1 MKNNNLIKK
10 AYSDIYISK
19 DLEETIL
26 NMTVNQKK
34 MKRKIPRY
42 LVAGISVF
50 ILATTI
56 VYADEIKQW
65 VESWSSSIK
74 FEDGTEVKITEN
86 NAFKKIPVTAKKTG
100 ELEPAISMTHE
111 EIESMLG
118 FSILKSEKA
127 TSNEIGYRT
136 ELNKNGSIGRVDLW
150 WARFFGE
157 NDKSIS
163 ISISMLNEK
172 ADKGYILA
180 FQEGLDATGGKEL
193 ENSYT
198 SNKLGV
204 NVLIYSNDWSNNRLT
219 ATFCY
224 DNVLYDL
231 IGKNISEQ
239 EMKDIIET
247 LEF

>member
-86 NAFKKIPVTAKKTG
+86 NAFKKKK
-100 ELEPAISMTHE
+100 
-111 EIESMLG
+111 
-118 FSILKSEKA
+118 K
-127 TSNEIGYRT
+127 
-136 ELNKNGSIGRVDLW
+136 
-150 WARFFGE
+150 
-157 NDKSIS
+157 
-163 ISISMLNEK
+163 
-172 ADKGYILA
+172 
-180 FQEGLDATGGKEL
+180 
-193 ENSYT
+193 
-198 SNKLGV
+198 
-204 NVLIYSNDWSNNRLT
+204 
-219 ATFCY
+219 
-224 DNVLYDL
+224 
-231 IGKNISEQ
+231 
-239 EMKDIIET
+239 
-247 LEF
+247 